1 MVTLIMKKFLF
12 SNFCYS
18 VLICASLIALSN
30 GFTISTSVTQ
40 SNFSIRQ
47 SPDKGSSGDRQS
59 SSNPCRSGFYQGSQG
74 CIPKGGYDSYCTSNS
89 QCGYGLI
96 CEHSRQRCICD
107 VDFTLNSDS
116 VCVLDAIEIQ
126 AKMTKVIIAL
136 AISAIVLTLIAFALI
151 LYGRKVQE
159 ARRNMHA
166 RSDAARRAG
175 VVHAVV
181 IEDKPPAYDDLSKV
195 LQLSDEP
202 APPSYDQALRLS
214 TISSS
219 VSDVADS
226 ASADGVHVDHATDT
240 REPSAPEAEQ
250 DTGV

>member
-47 SPDKGSSGDRQS
+47 SPDK
-59 SSNPCRSGFYQGSQG
+59 
-74 CIPKGGYDSYCTSNS
+74 
-89 QCGYGLI
+89 
-96 CEHSRQRCICD
+96 
-107 VDFTLNSDS
+107 
-116 VCVLDAIEIQ
+116 EIQ